1 MRNSIFRTIVGAMLM
16 MPVGALAAPEIQL
29 PMTGQTGCWD
39 SGGNVIECAGTGQ
52 DGAIRAGVA
61 WPDPRFVDNGNGTV
75 TDTLTDLVWLKN
87 ADCYG
92 AVGWQQA
99 LTSARD
105 LANGACGLTDNS
117 TVGTW
122 RLPNRTE
129 LLSIVNYQAQVD
141 TGAAWLS
148 SQGFTGGIQGWYW
161 TSDTYAPVPATK
173 WIVHSIGDALADT
186 AAGGDGI
193 HAMFVR
199 DLAGPLAAFAPA
211 SDDFGSVGVGRS
223 SAARTYTIS
232 NTGAQNLVVSGIT
245 LAGTDSAMFVV
256 NAGDGTAGTCGTLT
270 PSIAPAS
277 SCSVSVVFT
286 PATVG
291 PKVAELTIASNSAGS
306 STGSIALA
314 GAGIVVSYDVTA
326 TVAGENGTV
335 APTSAVQVESGAAT
349 SFTLAPAAGFQPDS
363 TVGGTC
369 PVGSFAGTTYTTG
382 AITENCSVSFSFI
395 PRTFTI
401 STAVSGNGTI
411 ICTPGASVQANT
423 EVSCVVTPAQGN
435 QVTGVTVDSAAATVT
450 DPTSFT
456 QSFGPVT
463 ADHAISAT
471 FAPAELTVSFAA
483 GSNGSITGNATQM
496 VGYDGSTTEVTAIPA
511 PGYHFVNWTSDA
523 GFSSTANPL
532 AIANVTA
539 SQSITAN
546 FAPDAVTID
555 LLADLVKAYRYSLG
569 KEQLSE
575 EERGRCDVAPLG
587 ADGRPD
593 PNGVVDVGDVVI
605 MLRRLAGLVT
615 W

>member
-39 SGGNVIECAGTGQ
+39 SGGNVIDCAGTGQ

-99 LTSARD
+99 LDSAQN
-105 LANGACGLTDNS
+105 LASGACGLTDNS
-117 TVGTW
+117 VVGAW

-129 LLSIVNYQAQVD
+129 MLSIVNYQALVD

-148 SQGFTGGIQGWYW
+148 SQGFTGGVQGWYW

-173 WIVHSIGDALADT
+173 WIVHSIGDALVDT

-193 HAMFVR
+193 HAMYVR

-245 LAGTDSAMFVV
+245 LAGTDSAMFAV
-256 NAGDGTAGTCGTLT
+256 NPGDGTVGTCGTLT

-277 SCSVSVVFT
+277 ACSVSVVFT
-286 PATVG
+286 PASVG
-291 PKVAELTIASNSAGS
+291 PKVAELTVASNSAGS
-306 STGSIALA
+306 NTGIIALA
-314 GAGIVVSYDVTA
+314 GTGIVVSHEVTA
-326 TVAGENGTV
+326 TVTGENGTV
-335 APTSAVQVESGAAT
+335 APTGAVQVENGAAT
-349 SFTLAPAAGFQPDS
+349 SFTLAPATGFQPDS

-369 PVGSFAGTTYTTG
+369 PAGSFAGTTYTTG
-382 AITENCSVSFSFI
+382 AITENCTVSFSFI
-395 PRTFTI
+395 PLTFTI

-411 ICTPGASVQANT
+411 TCTPGASVQANT
-423 EVSCVVTPAQGN
+423 DVSCVVTPAQGN

-456 QSFGPVT
+456 HSFGPVT

-483 GSNGSITGNATQM
+483 GSNGSITGNAAQS
-496 VGYDGSTTEVTAIPA
+496 VVYDGSTTEVTAVPA
-511 PGYHFVNWTSDA
+511 SGYHFVNWTSDA
-523 GFSSTANPL
+523 GFTSTANPL
-532 AIANVTA
+532 TIANVTA
-539 SQSITAN
+539 NQAITAN
-546 FAPDAVTID
+546 FAADAVTVD

-587 ADGRPD
+587 EDGRPE